1 MSKLVVC
8 LTGMPGAGKSTIVS
22 KLKEEG
28 YETFSLG
35 DGVRA
40 EAKRQNL
47 EPTGENL
54 GKLMLELRE
63 KNGPGAVAELIKEPI
78 QSSTHEI
85 IFIDEEGKIIAYN
98 ANGTLVNGFPMGENY
113 IRVRVAKARDLNSLK
128 YFQKLLGYLINRYD
142 QKYNEIINPLKSL
155 FLTPIDIRMVL
166 WVHQGHL
173 YEFFMI
179 FQNFRHLASFI
190 HPLEHKNFLK
200 IGPENDLKMIKK
212 VTFL

>member
-54 GKLMLELRE
+54 GKLMLELRQ
-63 KNGPGAVAELIKEPI
+63 KNGLGAVAELIKESI
-78 QSSTHEI
+78 QNSAHEI
-85 IFIDEEGKIIAYN
+85 IIIDG
-98 ANGTLVNGFPMGENY
+98 
-113 IRVRVAKARDLNSLK
+113 IRSIHEINVLK
-128 YFQKLLGYLINRYD
+128 ETGNVKLLAVNASPDTRFNFLSERKRSDDPLTREKFEERDNREISVGL
-142 QKYNEIINPLKSL
+142 QEIIELADQSIENNNV
-155 FLTPIDIRMVL
+155 TIDQMADSAIK
-166 WVHQGHL
+166 
-173 YEFFMI
+173 I
-179 FQNFRHLASFI
+179 FQNWT
-190 HPLEHKNFLK
+190 
-200 IGPENDLKMIKK
+200 EN
-212 VTFL
+212 